1 MSSTIRQSQSQAC
14 LIRTA
19 ALLRKSYGFPQ
30 AAIKNKS
37 AYFSSTSSVSS
48 GLLCKLRQPS
58 RCFRTA
64 ILCTLEKLFQ
74 KTLVEKGA
82 EKQTIKSTDL
92 QNFRFHPS
100 TQLLRQQGY
109 YATAYRLSLLRT
121 IKDARLFPLRQTKL
135 ISFAPKPCNVMVGM
149 DKYGNQYI
157 HAFQP
162 LADDSQIYRITAS
175 ESVADDALAQGLRR
189 RMRHAAP
196 GGVAIAKAFIH
207 PPRKFEVFI
216 DSSHTVYLRQP
227 TGDVIPVDTLN
238 NAFKAA
244 DVSANGRFIGLIT
257 ADGCVRR
264 YDNQQDC
271 AQQIDL
277 NGDSEAFTISVAND
291 GTLYIGS
298 CQHTYIAPA
307 GASSEFKQGPG
318 LTQANTIFCL
328 SADEKFLI
336 SQRRSKKGTRKSEIV
351 LKDLKNTGRETVLL
365 SAPTEVLT
373 DKARPHSIAFS
384 SLNALIAV
392 GYQDGLIEIFT
403 LTDPSKPYAP
413 LLTSFM
419 LPHYSVLPSCPLVSF
434 AQGFDQLHITY
445 RGRGNAIELGTFT
458 FGLNKI

>member
-19 ALLRKSYGFPQ
+19 ALLRKPYGFPK
-30 AAIKNKS
+30 AVIKNKS
-37 AYFSSTSSVSS
+37 AYFSFVSS
-48 GLLCKLRQPS
+48 GLLCKLIQPS
-58 RCFRTA
+58 HCFRTA

-74 KTLVEKGA
+74 KALVEKGA

-109 YATAYRLSLLRT
+109 YATAYQLSLLRT

-149 DKYGNQYI
+149 DKYGHQYI

-196 GGVAIAKAFIH
+196 GGVAIAQAFIR
-207 PPRKFEVFI
+207 PPLKFEIFI
-216 DSSHTVYLRQP
+216 DSSHTIYLRQP
-227 TGDVIPVDTLN
+227 IGNVITVDTLN
-238 NAFKAA
+238 DSFKAA

-264 YDNQQDC
+264 YDNQQSC

-277 NGDSEAFTISVAND
+277 NGDSEALTISVAND

-298 CQHTYIAPA
+298 RQHTYIAPA
-307 GASSEFKQGPG
+307 GTNNGVKQGPG
-318 LTQANTIFCL
+318 LTQTNTLFCL
-328 SADEKFLI
+328 STDEKFLI
-336 SQRRSKKGTRKSEIV
+336 SQRRSKKGTRRSEIV
-351 LKDLKNTGRETVLL
+351 LKDLQNSGRETILF
-365 SAPTEVLT
+365 SAPTGPLT
-373 DKARPHSIAFS
+373 DEARPHSIAFS
-384 SLNALIAV
+384 ALNALIAV
-392 GYQDGLIEIFT
+392 GYQDGLVEIFT
-403 LTDPSKPYAP
+403 LTDSSKPYAP

-419 LPHYSVLPSCPLVSF
+419 LPQYSVLPSCPLVSF
-434 AQGFDQLHITY
+434 AQEFNQLHITY
-445 RGRGNAIELGTFT
+445 RGRDNAVELGTFT